1 MCMVKVRHRYDL
13 TRINFTY
20 VYNTK
25 TLTKFNKIKRLYLDN
40 NFCYA
45 YTCCLSIQISL
56 LMYSVCSFF
65 KGFLLFI
72 GCVLKAAC
80 DIYLKLRNAMSA
92 HSSIG

>member
-1 MCMVKVRHRYDL
+1 M
-13 TRINFTY
+13 
-20 VYNTK
+20 
-25 TLTKFNKIKRLYLDN
+25 KFSKIRGLYLDN

-65 KGFLLFI
+65 GGFLLFI

-80 DIYLKLRNAMSA
+80 DNHHKLRNSASA